1 MTILESDKIKIKVL
15 IALNSTDNELTMNS
29 LRVNTGLV
37 NYNSLVRNC
46 EFLELIEFIK
56 IDTKI
61 IEDRK
66 YFYVS
71 ITESGEQHLKLIRCK
86 YEKKCD

>member
-1 MTILESDKIKIKVL
+1 MTILESDKIKIKIL
-15 IALNSTDNELTMNS
+15 TALNDANNELTMNS
-29 LRVNTGLV
+29 LRVKTGLV

-56 IDTKI
+56 IDKKI

-71 ITESGEQHLKLIRCK
+71 ITKSGEQHLELIRCK
-86 YEKKCD
+86 L